1 MPRVNIEGLA
11 AWGQQ
16 LISRLGWE
24 EGDSRRVTW
33 SPTPRLIRYYTT
45 LGLLDRPAGFQG
57 RTALYGPR
65 HLLQVLAVKRLQL
78 DGKTLDEIQPLLLG
92 RTDEGLAALLGLTL
106 PLPAPD
112 APEPLLSGP
121 APARPADF
129 WKEVPAPRAPA
140 PRPPERPP
148 GPPER
153 PPGRPL
159 TSFEPIQG
167 LQVLID
173 PARLPAGISPE
184 ACIDAIVQACAA
196 RLGEANLPES
206 EGPTP

>member
-1 MPRVNIEGLA
+1 MQGVNIVGLA

-16 LISRLGWE
+16 LLSQLGWE

-33 SPTPRLIRYYTT
+33 TPTPRLIRYYTT

-78 DGKTLDEIQPLLLG
+78 DGKSLDEIQPLLLG
-92 RTDEGLAALLGLTL
+92 RTDAGLAALLGLAL
-106 PLPAPD
+106 PLPAPE
-112 APEPLLSGP
+112 APETATEP
-121 APARPADF
+121 APARPTDF

-140 PRPPERPP
+140 SRPPERPA
-148 GPPER
+148 
-153 PPGRPL
+153 GRPL

-167 LQVLID
+167 VQVLID
-173 PARLPAGISPE
+173 PARLPAGLSLDD
-184 ACIDAIVQACAA
+184 CMDAIVQACAA
-196 RLGEANLPES
+196 RLGEARLPES

>member
-1 MPRVNIEGLA
+1 MQGVNIAGLA

-33 SPTPRLIRYYTT
+33 TPTPRLIRYYTT

-65 HLLQVLAVKRLQL
+65 HLLQVLAIKRLQL
-78 DGKTLDEIQPLLLG
+78 DGKTLEAIQPLLLG

-106 PLPAPD
+106 PLPAPG
-112 APEPLLSGP
+112 APEPATT
-121 APARPADF
+121 APARPAAF
-129 WKEVPAPRAPA
+129 WQEVPAPRTPA
-140 PRPPERPP
+140 PPDRPQ
-148 GPPER
+148 
-153 PPGRPL
+153 GRTV
-159 TSFEPIQG
+159 TSLEPIPG

-173 PARLPAGISPE
+173 PGRLPAGLSPE
-184 ACIDAIVQACAA
+184 DCIDAIVQACRA
-196 RLGEANLPES
+196 RLGEARLPES